1 MRLDKYLSDM
11 GAGTRSELKKE
22 IRKGVASV
30 DGRVVKDPGFSVS
43 PDSNVVFR
51 GAEVAYEE
59 FVYYMLNKPAGIIS
73 ASEDNREPT
82 VVDLIAEPKR
92 RDLFPVGR
100 LDRDTEGLLIIT
112 NDGAL
117 SHRLLSPKH
126 HVDKV
131 YYVKAAGRLDE
142 SHVSAFKDGLVLPD
156 GLECLPADLEI
167 LAVSPDSSEY
177 QDSSASVNSMHL
189 YEQLS
194 GAADCVDTGEAELV
208 AEPEDDRPGINAVDF
223 VTEAKVTI
231 REGKFHQVKR
241 MFSAVGSE
249 VLYLKRLSMGPVS
262 LDPALAPGE
271 YRRLTPEEL
280 SALSI

>member
-22 IRKGVASV
+22 IRKSGAVV
-30 DGRVVKDPGFSVS
+30 DGTVVKDPGFSVS
-43 PDSNVVFR
+43 ESSNVIFR
-51 GAEVAYEE
+51 GSEVANEE
-59 FVYYMLNKPAGIIS
+59 YVYYMLNKPAGIIS
-73 ASEDNREPT
+73 ASEDGREET
-82 VVDLIAEPKR
+82 VVDLISEPKR

-100 LDRDTEGLLIIT
+100 LDRDTEGLLLIT

-131 YYVKAAGRLDE
+131 YFVRVSGILTENDAGLFR
-142 SHVSAFKDGLVLPD
+142 DGLVLTD

-167 LAVSPDSSEY
+167 LSVSDDDYVS
-177 QDSSASVNSMHL
+177 
-189 YEQLS
+189 
-194 GAADCVDTGEAELV
+194 EAE
-208 AEPEDDRPGINAVDF
+208 I
-223 VTEAKVTI
+223 TI

-241 MFSAVGSE
+241 MFASIGSE
-249 VLYLKRLSMGPVS
+249 VIYLKRLSMGPIS
-262 LDPALAPGE
+262 LDPGLAPGE

-280 SALSI
+280 TALEL

>member
-22 IRKGVASV
+22 IRRSGVSV
-30 DGRVVKDPGFSVS
+30 DGTVVTDPGFSVS
-43 PDSNVVFR
+43 SSSRVVFR
-51 GAEVAYEE
+51 GSVISYEE

-73 ASEDNREPT
+73 ASEDGREAT
-82 VVDLIAEPKR
+82 VVDLIPEPKR

-131 YYVKAAGRLDE
+131 YYVR
-142 SHVSAFKDGLVLPD
+142 VSGILTDNDIEMFSDGLVLTD
-156 GLECLPADLEI
+156 GLECLPADLKI
-167 LAVSPDSSEY
+167 LSVSEDEY
-177 QDSSASVNSMHL
+177 TS
-189 YEQLS
+189 
-194 GAADCVDTGEAELV
+194 EAE
-208 AEPEDDRPGINAVDF
+208 I
-223 VTEAKVTI
+223 TI

-241 MFSAVGSE
+241 MFSSIGAE
-249 VLYLKRLSMGPVS
+249 VLYLKRLSMGPVV
-262 LDPALAPGE
+262 LDPELPPGGS
-271 YRRLTPEEL
+271 RRLTQDEM
-280 SALSI
+280 ALLGL

>member
-22 IRKGVASV
+22 IRKSGVTV
-30 DGRVVKDPGFSVS
+30 DGVIVKDPGFSVCS
-43 PDSNVVFR
+43 SSHVIFR
-51 GAEVAYEE
+51 GSVVAYEE

-73 ASEDNREPT
+73 ASEDELEPT
-82 VVDLIAEPKR
+82 VVDLISEPKR

-100 LDRDTEGLLIIT
+100 LDRDTEGLLLIT

-131 YYVKAAGRLDE
+131 YYAR
-142 SHVSAFKDGLVLPD
+142 VSGILSDSDVELFRDGLVLTD
-156 GLECLPADLEI
+156 GLECLPADLKV
-167 LAVSPDSSEY
+167 LSVSEEEY
-177 QDSSASVNSMHL
+177 IS
-189 YEQLS
+189 
-194 GAADCVDTGEAELV
+194 EAEITV
-208 AEPEDDRPGINAVDF
+208 
-223 VTEAKVTI
+223 

-241 MFSAVGSE
+241 MFGSVGAE
-249 VLYLKRLSMGPVS
+249 VIYLKRLSMGPLT
-262 LDPALAPGE
+262 LDPGLAPGE

-280 SALSI
+280 VSLGF